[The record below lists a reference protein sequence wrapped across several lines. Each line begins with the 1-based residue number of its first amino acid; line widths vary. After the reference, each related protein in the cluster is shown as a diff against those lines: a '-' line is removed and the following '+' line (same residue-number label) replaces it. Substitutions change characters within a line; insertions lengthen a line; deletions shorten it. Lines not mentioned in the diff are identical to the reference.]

1 MSFVNQQRTR
11 RRWQPPFNSS
21 ISPQRTSTERCHY
34 IDVGQKPMNK
44 IFQIGLVA
52 AVFIQISTA
61 EETDAK
67 YARFL
72 NLEAAE
78 YHWRYIEAIDAGKL
92 DLPENTIPDDISSD
106 ARARAYYN
114 AGFLRGVREYR
125 IESELKNSNS
135 QRPCI
140 PPHGVFRWELEGFI
154 KGCAVARVVGSAI
167 QKDIQDVLV
176 RELQKDNSTP
186 DSAIEAA
193 LRVIGQQWDDRV
205 RRDEQ
210 TGAGQPAPKSVEKIP
225 VEVQPLPPP
234 SEDAPK

>member
-1 MSFVNQQRTR
+1 
-11 RRWQPPFNSS
+11 
-21 ISPQRTSTERCHY
+21 
-34 IDVGQKPMNK
+34 MNK
-44 IFQIGLVA
+44 IFQIGLIA
-52 AVFIQISTA
+52 AVFIQIATA

-78 YHWRYIEAIDAGKL
+78 YHWRYVEAVDAGKL
-92 DLPENTIPDDISSD
+92 DLAENTIPKEISND
-106 ARARAYYN
+106 ARARAYYR

-140 PPHGVFRWELEGFI
+140 PLLGVFRWELEGFI
-154 KGCAVARVVGSAI
+154 KGCAAARVVGSAI

-176 RELQKDNSTP
+176 RELQRDNSTP

-193 LRVIGQQWDDRV
+193 LKVIGQQWEDRE
-205 RRDEQ
+205 RRAEQ
-210 TGAGQPAPKSVEKIP
+210 PGPAQPAT
-225 VEVQPLPPP
+225 QPADNPPANDQTSTP
-234 SEDAPK
+234 TSKVSPR